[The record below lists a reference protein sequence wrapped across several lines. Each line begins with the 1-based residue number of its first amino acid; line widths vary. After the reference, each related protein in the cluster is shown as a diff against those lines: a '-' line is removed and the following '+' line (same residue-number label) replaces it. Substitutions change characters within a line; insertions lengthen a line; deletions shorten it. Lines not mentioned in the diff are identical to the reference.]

1 MMPAKNAIQT
11 HDTRAQESFRIFP
24 DGRGHWC
31 ARKSDG
37 MVAGVFF
44 NRDAALRFADNESTA
59 TPALQ
64 RNAPLDGDIAMTQAP
79 APKSFKVRRAAI
91 LAQLAFVGFLLIGR
105 VAAGVVDAS
114 VMPTLDTAIISDSSQ
129 AGSMNP

>member
-1 MMPAKNAIQT
+1 MMSAKIAIQPR
-11 HDTRAQESFRIFP
+11 DTRAQESFQIFP

-37 MVAGVFF
+37 MVEGIFF
-44 NRDAALRFADNESTA
+44 NRDAALRFAHNESA
-59 TPALQ
+59 AAPAVK
-64 RNAPLDGDIAMTQAP
+64 RNAVLHGDIAMTQAQLP
-79 APKSFKVRRAAI
+79 MSFKMRRAAI

-114 VMPTLDTAIISDSSQ
+114 VMPSFDSASVPESVQ
-129 AGSMNP
+129 AGSANP